1 MVRIETG
8 KSYRKVQFYL
18 ILCFCKELIYNK
30 AISFEGGFF
39 MKRDSF
45 GSKIGF
51 ILAAAGSAIGLGAIW
66 KFPYMAG
73 TNGGGVFVLFFII
86 ATLLIGL
93 PILLAEFL
101 IGRRG
106 QADAVTSFKRLS
118 ETKAWAWIGRA
129 GFVFSFVILSFY
141 SVVGGWIITYL
152 WISVKQLVTTSTID
166 YEATFTS
173 MISNPWQAIFAQAIF
188 MFLTIWIVS
197 GGIKG
202 GIEKASKWMMP
213 ALFIFFI
220 ILAVRSLTLDGAMEG
235 VRFLLVPDWSA
246 VSWETALMALGQA
259 FFSLSVGVSGMITY
273 ASYLSKETNLAQSAT
288 SVAGMNIFISLLAGL
303 VIFPAVFALGY
314 SPDEGPG
321 LVFIILPAVFE
332 QVAFGSFFMLLFFI
346 LMLFATLTSSIS
358 MLEITV
364 SIVIKSKYDRRRRAA
379 FVMGLAIFL
388 FGIPSA
394 LSFGVLSDWTV
405 GGRTFFDNADFL
417 VNNFGLPLGA
427 LFISIFAGYV
437 LSKSLTQEELSL
449 TPTVYSLW
457 RSLVRYVAPVMI
469 LVILIQKIVESLM

>member
-1 MVRIETG
+1 
-8 KSYRKVQFYL
+8 
-18 ILCFCKELIYNK
+18 
-30 AISFEGGFF
+30 

-73 TNGGGVFVLFFII
+73 TNGGGAFVLLFIL

-93 PILLAEFL
+93 PILLAEFI

-118 ETKAWAWIGRA
+118 DTKAWAWIGRA

-152 WISVKQLVTTSTID
+152 WISVKQLVTTASID
-166 YEATFTS
+166 YEATFGS
-173 MISNPWQAIFAQAIF
+173 MIANPWQAIFAQAIF
-188 MFLTIWIVS
+188 MVLTIWIVS

-202 GIEKASKWMMP
+202 GIERASKWMMP
-213 ALFIFFI
+213 ALFVFFI
-220 ILAVRSLTLDGAMEG
+220 LLAVRSLTLEGAMEG
-235 VRFLLVPDWSA
+235 VQFLLVPDWSA
-246 VSWETALMALGQA
+246 VTWEIALMALGQA
-259 FFSLSVGVSGMITY
+259 FFSLSVGVAGMITY
-273 ASYLSKETNLAQSAT
+273 ASYLSKETNLTQSAT

-314 SPDEGPG
+314 SPNEGPG
-321 LVFIILPAVFE
+321 LVFIILPAVFGE
-332 QVAFGSFFMLLFFI
+332 LAFGSLFMLLFFI

-364 SIVIKSKYDRRRRAA
+364 SIAIKSKYDRRRRAA
-379 FVMGLAIFL
+379 ILMGIFIFI

-394 LSFGVLSDWTV
+394 LSFGVLADWTIA
-405 GGRTFFDNADFL
+405 GRTFFDNADYL

-427 LFISIFAGYV
+427 LFISLFAGYAM
-437 LSKSLTQEELSL
+437 SKQATQEELNLS
-449 TPTVYSLW
+449 PVAYTVW
-457 RSLVRYVAPVMI
+457 HSLVRYLAPVMI
-469 LVILIQKIVESLM
+469 TIILIRQILEAL